1 MQNDYKQTRTVLI
14 LSTFAFAACFS
25 VWVIFAIIGLPI
37 QSSLTLSATEFGLLL
52 SIPILSGSLMRL
64 PLSILSNRFGARN
77 VFTLLMLVTALPL
90 YLISSATAYW
100 QFLVFGLLL
109 GISGASFAV
118 GVSYITSYF
127 PQGRRGVAIGQF
139 GAGSAGAA
147 FTLVFAS
154 WLMTDGDWSSLSRY
168 YAGIITISGVLFWL
182 FSPSSSQE
190 NLSRQVTFSDQLA
203 LIRDPRIWKY
213 CQYYSLV
220 FGGFVAL
227 VLWLTYYSINEYQ
240 LELATAGLLT
250 AVFIIPFA
258 AMQLLVSRVLH
269 KFSAYA
275 ITWSVLWVSWVILF
289 LLSYPQMSLTIK
301 TLTGSD
307 WEFAL
312 SSDIRFFTALI
323 FVLGIVW
330 GLGMASVFKALSDDY
345 RENFGVASSVVGL
358 AGGLGGFLLPILFG
372 ALLDL
377 TRINTSAFMLL
388 YGATCVSLVLMYF
401 TFGREHAAEI
411 IQEAKDNVIGEARLS
426 SMSSVVAKQRE
437 LISSTIKQALEK
449 CTGKLSPVLH
459 DPSTLE
465 GYLTEFQTKL
475 ENYKFIYVLD
485 AAGIQITA
493 NFSKEGQDESQLGRD
508 RSTRPYMENMFSDND
523 FELSDSYISRNK
535 KRPSLTAIHVIR
547 NAEGVRI
554 GFLGVDY
561 DLRDLPR
568 QGAVYQGSNEWR
580 QMKGDP
586 SIRGGLFAQERTQ
599 SIMDNHIDDVLALL
613 EELMLEHG
621 VFQGKLHFSSS
632 RATIKHISD
641 PYNYHLLST
650 DELTDPDICLAYPR
664 EPYHKKTIVPPEAI
678 SDVFSY
684 FRELRFAD
692 ETIYLRS
699 GSLNTINGMVALN
712 FSCDGSHYLRYDEF
726 LKKGMDFW
734 FGA

>member
-1 MQNDYKQTRTVLI
+1 MQNDYKQSRAVLI

-25 VWVIFAIIGLPI
+25 VWVIFAIIGIPI
-37 QSSLTLSATEFGLLL
+37 QSSLDLSPTEFGLLL
-52 SIPILSGSLMRL
+52 SMPILSGSLMRL
-64 PLSILSNRFGARN
+64 PLSILSNSLGARN
-77 VFTLLMLVTALPL
+77 VFALLMPVIALPL
-90 YLISSATAYW
+90 YLMSTATAYW
-100 QFLVFGLLL
+100 QFLFIGLLL
-109 GISGASFAV
+109 GMSGASFAV

-139 GAGSAGAA
+139 GVGSAGAA
-147 FTLVFAS
+147 LTLIFAP
-154 WLMTDGDWSSLSRY
+154 WLMTDGDWQTLSRL
-168 YAGIITISGVLFWL
+168 YAGFIAITGGLFWL
-182 FSPSSSQE
+182 FSQSSSPE
-190 NLSRQVTFSDQLA
+190 HRSRQISLSDQLK
-203 LIRDPRIWKY
+203 LIRDPKIWKY

-220 FGGFVAL
+220 FGGFIAL
-227 VLWLTYYSINEYQ
+227 VLWLSHYLINTYQ

-250 AVFIIPFA
+250 AAFIIPFA

-269 KFSAYA
+269 RFSAYA
-275 ITWSVLWVSWVILF
+275 ITWSVLWASWVILF
-289 LLSYPQMSLTIK
+289 LLSYPQTSLTIK
-301 TLTGSD
+301 TLTGND
-307 WEFAL
+307 WQFSL
-312 SSDIRFFTALI
+312 SLDISVFTALI
-323 FVLGIVW
+323 FVLGITW
-330 GLGMASVFKALSDDY
+330 GLGKASVFKALSDDY
-345 RENFGVASSVVGL
+345 RENFAVASSVVGL
-358 AGGLGGFLLPILFG
+358 VGGLGGFLLPILFG
-372 ALLDL
+372 TLLDL
-377 TRINTSAFMLL
+377 TQINSSAFMLL

-401 TFGREHAAEI
+401 TFGREHAAEA
-411 IQEAKDNVIGEARLS
+411 IQDAKDNLIGQAKLS
-426 SMSSVVAKQRE
+426 SMSSVVAKQRQQ
-437 LISSTIKQALEK
+437 ISSTIKQALET
-449 CTGKLSPVLH
+449 CTSKLSTVLH
-459 DPSTLE
+459 DRSTLE
-465 GYLTEFQTKL
+465 GYLSEFQTKL

-485 AAGIQITA
+485 AAGIQITD
-493 NFSKEGQDESQLGRD
+493 NFTKEGRDESQLGRD

-523 FELSDSYISRNK
+523 YELSESYISRNK

-547 NAEGVRI
+547 NAEGVRL

-599 SIMDNHIDDVLALL
+599 SIMDNHIGDVLALL

-632 RATIKHISD
+632 RATIWHIAA

-664 EPYHKKTIVPPEAI
+664 QPYHDKTIVPPEAI
-678 SDVFSY
+678 SDVFAY

-692 ETIYLRS
+692 ETIYLRA

-712 FSCDGSHYLRYDEF
+712 FSCDGSHYLSYDEF